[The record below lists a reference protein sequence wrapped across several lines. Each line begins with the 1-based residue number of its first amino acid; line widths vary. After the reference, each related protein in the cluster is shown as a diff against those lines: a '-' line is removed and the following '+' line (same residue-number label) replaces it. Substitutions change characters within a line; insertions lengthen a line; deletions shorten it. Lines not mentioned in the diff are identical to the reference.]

1 MDDTTTEQEL
11 TGGTVNDVVRRGD
24 TVRRSAGPW
33 TPTVQALL
41 AWVRAQGVSFVPAP
55 LGLDEQGREVLGWIP
70 GETGG
75 WPVPDWVWTPA
86 AREQAAEM
94 LRRVHDASVGFA
106 PRGGVALAG
115 ARAGGGRVPQRRRA
129 LQHGARRRTGRRVH
143 RRRHGGAR
151 AACVG
156 PRLPGLPDVRLVRGH
171 AGPCGRAAR
180 GAAGSSAGGL
190 RAGRGAGAAVV
201 LRTMRE
207 RLLDLAGWTEE
218 GPDDRPRRPAGHAAL
233 YRRDVER
240 LPRGDEWLPVPHQ
253 QGAEMRHRLL
263 LTLDANWTSVQ

>member
-75 WPVPDWVWTPA
+75 WPVPDWVWMPA

-151 AACVG
+151 AACVDLAYLAYRMCG
-156 PRLPGLPDVRLVRGH
+156 WCEDMPAPADVRPEERLAH
-171 AGPCGRAAR
+171 LLEAYGPDAAP
-180 GAAGSSAGGL
+180 
-190 RAGRGAGAAVV
+190 GAAVV

-218 GPDDRPRRPAGHAAL
+218 RARTTGRDDLRGHAAL

-240 LPRGDEWLPVPHQ
+240 LPRG
-253 QGAEMRHRLL
+253 
-263 LTLDANWTSVQ
+263 